1 MAKFTLK
8 AALTAAGV
16 GTFVEKTIKFR
27 DAEGQEFE
35 GEVLIK
41 IISHDD
47 VVNATD
53 IFKVKNKQDITL
65 DQLRKALVYQTV
77 YEDEEKRFFP
87 KISDTGTVSTEILNA
102 MYDIADEVINF
113 SGKNWISAKKKK
125 DGVNS
130 SSTELEEEQLP
141 KPSEE

>member
-1 MAKFTLK
+1 MAKFTLE
-8 AALTAAGV
+8 AALKAVGV
-16 GTFVEKTIKFR
+16 GSFAQKTIKFR
-27 DAEGQEFE
+27 DASGEEFK
-35 GEVLIK
+35 GELLIK

-53 IFKVKNKQDITL
+53 IFKLKNKQDITL
-65 DQLRKALVYQTV
+65 DQLRKALVFQTV

-87 KISDTGTVSTEILNA
+87 KISDIGSISTEILNA
-102 MYDIADEVINF
+102 MYDAADEVIDF
-113 SGKNWISAKKKK
+113 SGKNWISAKTKK

-130 SSTELEEEQLP
+130 SSTESEEEQLP

>member
-1 MAKFTLK
+1 MAKFTLE
-8 AALTAAGV
+8 AAKSTDGV
-16 GTFVEKTIKFR
+16 GEFIEKTIKFR
-27 DAEGQEFE
+27 GADGREHD
-35 GEVLIK
+35 GEILIK

-53 IFKVKNKQDITL
+53 IFNVKNKHDLTL

-87 KISDTGTVSTEILNA
+87 KITDTGTVSTEILNA
-102 MYDIADEVINF
+102 MYDCADEVIDF
-113 SGKNWISAKKKK
+113 AGKNWISAKKKK

-141 KPSEE
+141 KLSEE

>member
-1 MAKFTLK
+1 MAKFTLD
-8 AALTAAGV
+8 AVRAAAGV
-16 GTFVEKTIKFR
+16 GSFVEKTIKFR
-27 DAEGQEFE
+27 DSFGRECE

-77 YEDEEKRFFP
+77 YEDEENRFFP

-102 MYDIADEVINF
+102 MYDIADEVIDF

-130 SSTELEEEQLP
+130 SSTELEGEQLP

>member
-16 GTFVEKTIKFR
+16 GTFVEKEIKFR
-27 DAEGQEFE
+27 DAEGREFK

-77 YEDEEKRFFP
+77 YEDEESRFFP

-102 MYDIADEVINF
+102 MYDIADEVIDF

>member
-1 MAKFTLK
+1 MAKFTLE
-8 AALTAAGV
+8 AVRTAVGV

-27 DAEGQEFE
+27 DSFDRECE
-35 GEVLIK
+35 GEVLVK

-47 VVNATD
+47 IVNATD
-53 IFKVKNKQDITL
+53 IFKVKNKQDLTL
-65 DQLRKALVYQTV
+65 DQLRKALVYQTI
-77 YEDEEKRFFP
+77 YEDEEKKFFP

-102 MYDIADEVINF
+102 MYDIADEVIDF
-113 SGKNWISAKKKK
+113 SGKNWISVKKKK

-130 SSTELEEEQLP
+130 SSMESEEEQLP